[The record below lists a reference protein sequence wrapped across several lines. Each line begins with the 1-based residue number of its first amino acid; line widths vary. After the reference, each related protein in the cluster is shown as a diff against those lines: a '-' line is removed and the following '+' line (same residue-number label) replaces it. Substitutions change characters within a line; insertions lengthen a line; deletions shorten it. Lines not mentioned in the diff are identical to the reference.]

1 MKVNKRNMMVIE
13 AIKSGRNPVMEYELD
28 SLNQKFSFYVQE
40 QKKLA
45 KQLQEAMSQSSETW
59 HDNGPAEVIIA
70 ESEILSQSAEQLSE
84 FIAKSFIIS
93 GEAPR
98 GQISLGSVCKVLYV
112 DEEEE
117 VICIAGVTSVIPD
130 EVKNVFA
137 DIQAVSVKSPMA
149 LHLLGK
155 TKGNRVSFSISS
167 GARSLAQNVVIIDI
181 L

>member
-1 MKVNKRNMMVIE
+1 MMVIE
-13 AIKSGRNPVMEYELD
+13 AIKSGRIPVMEYELD

-112 DEEEE
+112 DEEE